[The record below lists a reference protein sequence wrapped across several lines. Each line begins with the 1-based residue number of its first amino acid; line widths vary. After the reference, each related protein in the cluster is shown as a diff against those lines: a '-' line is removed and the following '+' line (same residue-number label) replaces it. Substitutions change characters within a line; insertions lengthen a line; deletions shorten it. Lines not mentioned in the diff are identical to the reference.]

1 MSQSENCKLA
11 YPGLYYIRKEMKNEE
26 IGIALDSEMG
36 SHLLLFLHPPPFL
49 DPKEERGS
57 QIDEPFIGLPPYVL
71 SSF

>member
-1 MSQSENCKLA
+1 
-11 YPGLYYIRKEMKNEE
+11 MKNEK